1 VPVAKNN
8 GVGIHYKVTGDGPA
22 LVLMHGFTR
31 LGADWV
37 DCGYVSALKA
47 THQVITIDA
56 RGHGMSDKPH
66 EADAYVL
73 EKRVADVVA
82 VLDDLGLDKATY
94 WGYSMGG
101 RTGFAMAKFAPER
114 LHAIVIGGVTPT
126 EPGFDAFKD
135 IDGSDITEFVA
146 MLERFIN
153 EKIPPERIPDL
164 ARNDTRALTALMQA
178 PLDDFGDAFSALT
191 IPKFLYV
198 GEADKRYDR
207 VKALA
212 ASNPDADFASFGGL
226 NHGAGFLRRDLVLP
240 EVANFLKEHSRLGD

>member
-1 VPVAKNN
+1 VPVADNS
-8 GVGIHYKVTGDGPA
+8 GVGIHYEVTGDGPA

-37 DCGYVSALKA
+37 DCGYVAKLKA

-56 RGHGMSDKPH
+56 RGHGKSDKPH
-66 EADAYVL
+66 EADAYGL
-73 EKRVADVVA
+73 QDRVADVVA

-101 RTGFAMAKFAPER
+101 RTGFAMAEFAPER
-114 LHAIVIGGVTPT
+114 LSAIIIGGVTPI

-146 MLERFIN
+146 MLERFIS

-178 PLDDFGDAFSALT
+178 PLDDFGPAFNALT

-198 GEADKRYDR
+198 GDVDDRIDR
-207 VKALA
+207 VKELA
-212 ASNPDADFASFGGL
+212 ASNPDADFVSFPGL
-226 NHGAGFLRRDLVLP
+226 NHAAGFLRSDLVLP
-240 EVANFLKEHSRLGD
+240 EVTKFLNQHSCLAE